1 MVDMSPIWL
10 SIKVSLVAVSIV
22 FVIGTFLAVLMLRLD
37 FRGKSVVESLI
48 LVPLVLPP
56 SVAGFLLMVLL
67 GKYGP
72 VGKVLDMMG
81 IQVIFSWYAAVIASA
96 VVALPLIYQS
106 VKAALEQVQPELEHA
121 ARTLGAGELTVLRTV
136 TLPLAWPGFVAGTV
150 LAFAR
155 SLGEFG
161 ATLMISG
168 NIPGETQTIPLA
180 IYTASQSGDLTY
192 SGMLVAILLVA
203 SFSMVFGL
211 SLWKRR
217 SIQWL

>member
-1 MVDMSPIWL
+1 VDMSPIWL
-10 SIKVSLVAVSIV
+10 SIKVSSVAVSIV
-22 FVIGTFLAVLMLRLD
+22 FVIGTLLAVLMARLD
-37 FRGKSVVESLI
+37 FRGKSVVDSLI

-56 SVAGFLLMVLL
+56 SVAGFLLLILL

-81 IQVIFSWYAAVIASA
+81 IEVIFSWHAAVIASA

-106 VKAALEQVQPELEHA
+106 VKAALEQVQPELEQA
-121 ARTLGAGELTVLRTV
+121 ARTLGASEPTVLRTV
-136 TLPLAWPGFVAGTV
+136 TLPLAWPGFVSGTV

-180 IYTASQSGDLTY
+180 IYTASQSGDLKY
-192 SGMLVAILLVA
+192 SGILVAVLLVA
-203 SFSMVFGL
+203 SFSMVFSL
-211 SLWKRR
+211 NLWKRR
-217 SIQWL
+217 SVLWL